1 MCQYPYSMEHM
12 CRSEDNLEES
22 LLAFHHVGPGLNSVI
37 RIGTKHLYLLN
48 HLELKNIQFSLKH
61 FDNNHSYFQD
71 SISLCSTD
79 CWGTSQRTTKKLL
92 FPSLSLSCMCY
103 VCIGVHVCRHTC
115 QQVRITLV
123 SSLIFPQLLFGIRVS
138 LEQRFLWLSS
148 LTSYVVPWA
157 PCHYLPGIGVSLS
170 SPPSISMGSGNLD
183 FMVI

>member
-1 MCQYPYSMEHM
+1 M
-12 CRSEDNLEES
+12 CRLEDNWEGS
-22 LLAFHHVGPGLNSVI
+22 VLAFHHVGPGTEFSHQDWHQVPLPAKPFRIEKYSV
-37 RIGTKHLYLLN
+37 
-48 HLELKNIQFSLKH
+48 FLKH
-61 FDNNHSYFQD
+61 FDNNHNYFQD

-103 VCIGVHVCRHTC
+103 VCMGVHVCRHTC

-157 PCHYLPGIGVSLS
+157 PCHYLPGTGVSLS
-170 SPPSISMGSGNLD
+170 SPPSISTGSGNLD